1 MNILFL
7 ANKNPFCDLSAGANR
22 SLGLLKELN
31 QQGCNVTVL
40 ITGGYYRHDEYV
52 RFKKEGTRGG
62 IEYIYLSQKKKITI
76 WDRRISEYLTDKFQW
91 IALGRKFKK
100 YLKNTNQNKV
110 IWIGDNIL
118 NFKILKNITKNPN
131 IKYFMELNEYPDIHL
146 YTNSNKYIWQDWIA
160 NKSKKILLNNIIP
173 QLDGLALMT
182 NNLINYYKDMVS
194 NNIRLLHLPM
204 TVDLERFDLKIKHQT
219 LKGLTKPYIA
229 FIGSMNNK
237 KDGVNILIE
246 AFANVAKYYKD
257 INLCIYG
264 YWTYDTTDHQKRIKE
279 LDLEN
284 RIVYSK
290 PINSNQIIRL
300 IMNAEILVL
309 PRPASYQAEGG
320 FPTKLGEYLATTNPV
335 VATRVGEI
343 PEYLHDKESVF
354 FCNPDSI
361 DSLTTSLKC
370 VLDNK
375 ENARNVGLEGRK
387 VAESVFS
394 TSIQGKRLDAYLK
407 NLFKK

>member
-31 QQGCNVTVL
+31 QQGCNVTIF
-40 ITGGYYRHDEYV
+40 ITGGYYKHDEYAL
-52 RFKKEGTRGG
+52 FKKEGTKGG
-62 IEYIYLSQKKKITI
+62 IKYIYLFKKKNITI
-76 WDRRISEYLTDKFQW
+76 WDRRLSEYLTDKTSW
-91 IALGRKFKK
+91 ITLRWKFKK
-100 YLKNTNQNKV
+100 YVKNTSQNTV
-110 IWIGDNIL
+110 VWIGNSIL
-118 NFKILKNITKNPN
+118 NFKMLKNKTKNPN

-146 YTNSNKYIWQDWIA
+146 HNNSNKYIWQEWIA
-160 NKSKKILLNNIIP
+160 NKKNKILFKNIIP

-182 NNLINYYKDMVS
+182 NNLINYYKDKVSS
-194 NNIRLLHLPM
+194 NNRLLHLPM
-204 TVDLERFDLKIKHQT
+204 TVDLERFNLNINHQP
-219 LKGLTKPYIA
+219 LKGLHKPYIA

-246 AFANVAKYYKD
+246 AFANIAKHYKD

-264 YWTYDTTDHQKRIKE
+264 YWTYDTPAHQKRIKE
-279 LDLEN
+279 LGLEN

-290 PINSNQIIRL
+290 PIESDQICRL
-300 IMNAEILVL
+300 IMNAEILAL

-343 PEYLHDKESVF
+343 PEYLHDKESIF

-361 DSLTTSLKC
+361 DSLTSGLKS

-375 ENARNVGLEGRK
+375 EKAKNVGLEGRK

-394 TSIQGKRLDAYLK
+394 TRIQGKRLDAYLRT
-407 NLFKK
+407 LFKK